1 MVIPRPPSPA
11 AKRPVVRS
19 AAAPTLLL
27 TGFEPFGGDPVNPS
41 WLLAKALHGRQIA
54 GHRVVALCL
63 PTVFGD
69 AARQLRAQVLTQ
81 RPALVLCL
89 GLAGG
94 RTALSLERVAINVD
108 DARMADN
115 ARCQPVDRAIV
126 AGAPAAYF
134 AQLPIK
140 AMVLAMRKAGVAA
153 EVSNTAGT
161 FVCNHVFYALMHLIA
176 TGRGTRRIRGG
187 FMHVP
192 WLPDQARLN
201 GSTHGLPLQ
210 DMVHGLRAALHA
222 ALVHRGADLPL
233 PAGAI
238 H

>member
-1 MVIPRPPSPA
+1 MATPS
-11 AKRPVVRS
+11 V
-19 AAAPTLLL
+19 LL

-41 WLLAKALHGRQIA
+41 WLLAQALHGRQIA
-54 GHRVVALCL
+54 GHRVVSLCL
-63 PTVFGD
+63 PTVFG
-69 AARQLRAQVLTQ
+69 AASKRLRAQVLAQ

-94 RTALSLERVAINVD
+94 RSALSLERVAINVD
-108 DARMADN
+108 DARIADN
-115 ARCQPVDRAIV
+115 ASLQPIDQAVV

-140 AMVLAMRKAGVAA
+140 AMVLAMRREGVAA

-192 WLPDQARLN
+192 WLPEQAQANRSPNALA
-201 GSTHGLPLQ
+201 LP
-210 DMVHGLRAALHA
+210 DMERGLRAAIHT
-222 ALVHRGADLPL
+222 ALVHAGPDLAL